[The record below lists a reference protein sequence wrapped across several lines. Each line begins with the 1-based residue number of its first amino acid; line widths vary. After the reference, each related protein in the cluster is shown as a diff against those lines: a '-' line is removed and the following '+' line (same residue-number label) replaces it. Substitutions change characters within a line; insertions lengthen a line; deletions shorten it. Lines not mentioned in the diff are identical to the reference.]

1 MASIEFFKKIIS
13 SILQPLLCTLS
24 FCISFNSGLANS
36 LFSLF
41 LASSLGYIFAGFL
54 FVYVEETGI
63 KRIKIPPLM
72 IFKSFLMDWLDRKN
86 EHIENYLERLSV
98 IHPIKVSTI
107 SFKSKNS
114 GKIKGIIVVSNF
126 HPGPFLNVGSSTLP
140 YLIQRIIEKKYETI
154 VAVPHGISGHEL
166 NLPSQKQNEIIIKKV
181 LELINRSS
189 FGNKNSKFIRAQSG
203 KAQASC
209 QLLNNNALI
218 TITLSPFDM
227 EDISPNICSFIS
239 EGLKRNFN
247 ELIIIDAH
255 NSLEN
260 LSFID
265 EEKTMDIV
273 NSVNASMEIALNEKP
288 CSIELGVAKLNLEDF
303 SLSQGI
309 GPGGLRVFLI
319 KAYDQL
325 SSYIVVDG
333 NNMKAGLRE
342 KILKAIKELGVEDGE
357 IMTTDTHMVNGLIS
371 SKFGYYPVGY
381 AIDQKKF
388 LEAIL
393 EGVKIAKRNLEE
405 VEVSCASEEI
415 KVKTL
420 GLKTVESLSEFVK
433 KVARFTLI
441 FTAITIV
448 FSISMFLIITYL

>member
-1 MASIEFFKKIIS
+1 
-13 SILQPLLCTLS
+13 
-24 FCISFNSGLANS
+24 
-36 LFSLF
+36 
-41 LASSLGYIFAGFL
+41 LASSFGYIFAGFL
-54 FVYVEETGI
+54 FVYVEKTGI
-63 KRIKIPPLM
+63 KRIKIPPLT

-86 EHIENYLERLSV
+86 EYIENHLERLSV

-181 LELINRSS
+181 LELINRSN
-189 FGNKNSKFIRAQSG
+189 FGNKNSKFIRAQCG

-218 TITLSPFDM
+218 TVTLSPFDM
-227 EDISPNICSFIS
+227 EDIPPNVCSFIS
-239 EGLKRNFN
+239 ERLKKNFN
-247 ELIIIDAH
+247 EVIIIDAH

-273 NSVNASMEIALNEKP
+273 NSINASMEIVLNEKS
-288 CSIELGVAKLNLEDF
+288 CSIELGVAKLDLDGF

-309 GPGGLRVFLI
+309 GPGGLRIFLI

-325 SSYIVVDG
+325 SSYIIVDG

-405 VEVSCASEEI
+405 VEVSCASEEVN
-415 KVKTL
+415 VKTL
-420 GLKTVESLSEFVK
+420 GLRTVENLSEFVK
-433 KVARFTLI
+433 KVAKFTLM